1 MKQTIL
7 LLSAT
12 PYSLRDEDGRINE
25 GISVRYLTNA
35 TLSPIDNGNG
45 SFGAYPAKG
54 TLPLSMKPFIQTAPA
69 VYDADL
75 DLQVASDGKVKISI
89 KTLDFISTCDNKFGK
104 KAN

>member
-7 LLSAT
+7 LLSSM
-12 PYSLRDEDGRINE
+12 PYSMRDEEGRLNE

-45 SFGAYPAKG
+45 SFGAYPAKA
-54 TLPLSMKPFIQTAPA
+54 TLPTTMKTFIHTAPA

-75 DLQVASDGKVKISI
+75 DLQVASDGKVKVTI
-89 KTLDFISTCDNKFGK
+89 KALEFVSPCDNKFGK
-104 KAN
+104 KN

>member
-12 PYSLRDEDGRINE
+12 PYSMRDEEGRINE

-35 TLSPIDNGNG
+35 SLAPIDNGNG
-45 SFGAYPAKG
+45 SHGGYPAKG
-54 TLPLSMKPFIQTAPA
+54 TLPMSMKSFIQCAPA

-75 DLQVASDGKVKISI
+75 DLQVASDGKVKIAI
-89 KTLDFISTCDNKFGK
+89 KTLEFVSTCNNTFGK
-104 KAN
+104 K